1 MTNGAF
7 DFKIQGDKEVEK
19 VLLNLPKA
27 HAKIAYI
34 PALKAG
40 GKVIRKLASQKV
52 KSSVSN
58 EATGTLAKSLA
69 VYKFKTVQGVY
80 RVGVM
85 VRRGAVNKI
94 KIVKG
99 NPVRVGLYGS
109 VLEYREG
116 GRFAWLRPAAR
127 EGTNAAFQ
135 AVLTEFGKRLNDS
148 IQEAKR

>member
-1 MTNGAF
+1 MADAFF
-7 DFKIQGDKEVEK
+7 DFRLQGDKEVEK

-52 KSSVSN
+52 KSQVSN
-58 EATGTLAKSLA
+58 EATGVLSKSLA
-69 VYKFKTVQGVY
+69 VYKLKTVNGMY
-80 RVGVM
+80 RVAVM
-85 VRRGAVNKI
+85 IRRGSVNQY

-99 NPVRVGLYGS
+99 QPVRVGLYGS
-109 VLEYREG
+109 VLEYRDG
-116 GRFAWLRPAAR
+116 GKYSFMRTSAQVGELAAL
-127 EGTNAAFQ
+127 N
-135 AVLTEFGKRLNDS
+135 AVLDEFSKRLNDS